1 MAKRLR
7 KEAADDSPVTAANY
21 VRRCALAM
29 SVGGKAGGRSFATE
43 RNCLI
48 EWFKNRGA
56 VLNPD
61 ILNKFGPVSMGSEHA
76 VYFDREG
83 LRAIKCTRPNGFGH
97 SVYAIGSHATPLEYL
112 RRLGYHNHFFGDD
125 IHLLGCMISDDG
137 AIEVVSSQPWIT
149 AHPTTPDASDSQIAS
164 YLAEVR
170 FRRSQLFE
178 APVFYNS
185 RLNIVIGDAHGGNVL
200 VSETGDVIP
209 IDLVIGKPCKELET
223 KFKMEN
229 PPDQSNEV
237 NEENSSTTGA

>member
-1 MAKRLR
+1 
-7 KEAADDSPVTAANY
+7 
-21 VRRCALAM
+21 M

-112 RRLGYHNHFFGDD
+112 RRLGFNNHLFGDD
-125 IHLLGCMISDDG
+125 IHLLGCFLSDDG
-137 AIEVVSSQPWIT
+137 AVQIVSSQPWVT
-149 AHPTTPDASDSQIAS
+149 ASLTEPDASDEQIATL
-164 YLAEVR
+164 LAEVR
-170 FRRSQLFE
+170 FKRSRLFSE
-178 APVFYNS
+178 AAVFYS
-185 RLNIVIGDAHGGNVL
+185 PELNLVVGDAHGGNVL
-200 VSETGDVIP
+200 VSEAGDVVP
-209 IDLVIGKPCKELET
+209 IDLVIGQPCKELEA
-223 KFKMEN
+223 KFRLEN
-229 PPDQSNEV
+229 PQAESAEDDSDITTTTGGLI
-237 NEENSSTTGA
+237 SSTQIEIDFGYFP